1 MARSTAPILLTGAI
15 SFGNQWLGNGQVDLK
30 IVPATLLA
38 AGALALVEQIPGAAP
53 LAAGIGWIALI
64 TLLFTRLS
72 GKPSPID
79 NVRKITGL

>member
-1 MARSTAPILLTGAI
+1 MARSTAPVLLIGGI
-15 SFGNQWLGNGQVDLK
+15 SFANQWLGNGQVDLK

-53 LAAGIGWIALI
+53 LAAGIGWIGLL
-64 TLLFTRLS
+64 TLLFARLG